1 MAASQAVTPTQ
12 PTAPVERLEILDIL
26 RGFALSGVLLV
37 NFTGALPKPSTVVD
51 RATNWFIAIFATD
64 SFYPLFAMLFGMGFV
79 LQFARWDA
87 RGAPALRLYLRRVI
101 GLFLLGLAIWCLL
114 STWWILLQYAV
125 SALALLLFRRA
136 RTRTLLLAAAS
147 VYLVQTVAIPEF
159 RTATG
164 IEAGPLG
171 PPAEMRANQQAI
183 GRLNREGS
191 YPALVVARARTI
203 VSFLT
208 RPRWYLRLGLQPLA
222 LLLLGAAIARSRIV
236 ERLGSYRPRLRWIVV
251 WGALFGLT
259 AKVIV
264 QWRSEAGL
272 EWSGLGGRFLGRGLD
287 LGQYALSFA
296 YAAGICLLF
305 LAGDPWRRRLAP
317 LAAVGR
323 TALSNIFL
331 QFLII
336 STLLLGY
343 GFGLQGRIP
352 ALPYLGLNL
361 LIFTGEIWLSRWWLA
376 RFRFGPLEWLWRS
389 VTYWRLQSLR

>member
-1 MAASQAVTPTQ
+1 MKLAEPT
-12 PTAPVERLEILDIL
+12 TSGERLEILDIL

-37 NFTGALPKPSTVVD
+37 NFTGALPKASSVIG
-51 RATNWFIAIFATD
+51 RATDWFIALFATD

-87 RGAPALRLYLRRVI
+87 RGAPALRLYLRRVG

-114 STWWILLQYAV
+114 ATWWILLQYAV
-125 SALALLLFRRA
+125 SALALLPFRRA
-136 RTRTLLLAAAS
+136 RPRTMLLAAAT
-147 VYLVQTVAIPEF
+147 VYLVTSVAIPEL
-159 RTATG
+159 RQATG
-164 IEAGPLG
+164 IQASAFG
-171 PPAEMRANQQAI
+171 PPERMRANQQEI
-183 GRLNREGS
+183 ERLNKEGP
-191 YPALVVARARTI
+191 YPALVAARTRTI
-203 VSFLT
+203 TLFLT
-208 RPRWYLRLGLQPLA
+208 HRRWYLSLGIQPLA
-222 LLLLGAAIARSRIV
+222 LLLLGAAIARSRVV
-236 ERLGSYRPRLRWIVV
+236 ENLARYRSLLRWIVV

-259 AKVIV
+259 AKAIV

-272 EWSGLGGRFLGRGLD
+272 EWSGLGGRFVGQGLD
-287 LGQYALSFA
+287 LGQYALSFS

-305 LAGDPWRRRLAP
+305 LAGGQWRRRLAP

-343 GFGLQGRIP
+343 GLGLHGRIP

-361 LIFTGEIWLSRWWLA
+361 LIFAGEIWLSRWWLA
-376 RFRFGPLEWLWRS
+376 HHRFGPLEWLWRTL
-389 VTYWRLQSLR
+389 TYWGPPNLAS